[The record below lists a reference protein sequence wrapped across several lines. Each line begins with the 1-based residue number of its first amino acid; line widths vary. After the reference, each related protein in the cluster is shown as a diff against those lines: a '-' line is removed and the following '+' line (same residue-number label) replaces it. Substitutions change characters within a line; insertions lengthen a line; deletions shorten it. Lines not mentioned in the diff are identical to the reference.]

1 MPWGG
6 FRAENPPML
15 TELKRRLRAVWAEIA
30 EAGIILGL
38 VFISTTA
45 LAQPFYVPSGS
56 MEPTLQ
62 IGDAMLGSKFPY
74 GYSRYSLPYAFGPS
88 AKERLLGKLPRHG
101 DVVVFRLPRDPKQTY
116 VKRVIG
122 LPGDRIQMVDG
133 HLRINNQTMAL
144 KPAGTDD
151 VEFGDGAKRKV
162 ERFTETLPGGVS
174 HAIFKWRWDGA
185 LDNTQ
190 VFTVPAGH
198 IFVMGDNRDDSLDSR
213 VAPADGGVGFVPVE
227 NLMARAD
234 MLIGSYDFLNMHGP
248 ASWPGLVRLQRFFKS
263 I

>member
-1 MPWGG
+1 
-6 FRAENPPML
+6 ML
-15 TELKRRLRAVWAEIA
+15 TSFYRRLNALWAEIA
-30 EAGIILGL
+30 ETALVLGL

-62 IGDAMLGSKFPY
+62 IGDALLGSKFPY

-88 AKERLLGKLPRHG
+88 TKERLLGKLPAHG

-122 LPGDRIQMVDG
+122 LPGDRVQMVDG
-133 HLRINNQTMAL
+133 HVVINGVAAPLSPN
-144 KPAGTDD
+144 GTGE
-151 VEFGDGAKRKV
+151 VEFSDGTRRAV
-162 ERFTETLPGGVS
+162 ARFSETLPGGIR
-174 HAIFKWRWDGA
+174 HAIFKWQWDGV
-185 LDNTQ
+185 LDNTEI
-190 VFTVPAGH
+190 FTVPAGH

-234 MLIGSYDFLNMHGP
+234 VLIGSYDFLNMHGP
-248 ASWPGLVRLQRFFKS
+248 ASWPGLVRLTRFFKS

>member
-1 MPWGG
+1 MRIEW
-6 FRAENPPML
+6 N
-15 TELKRRLRAVWAEIA
+15 RRLGALWAEIA
-30 EAGIILGL
+30 EILLVLGL
-38 VFISTTA
+38 VFVSTTA

-62 IGDAMLGSKFPY
+62 IGDALLGSKFPY

-88 AKERLLGKLPRHG
+88 TKARLLGKLPRHG

-133 HLRINNQTMAL
+133 RLRINGVAVKL
-144 KPAGTDD
+144 APAGTGQ
-151 VEFGDGAKRKV
+151 VEFGDGSRRAV
-162 ERFTETLPGGVS
+162 PRFTETLPGGVA
-174 HAIFKWRWDGA
+174 HAIFKWRWDGT
-185 LDNTQ
+185 LDNTA

-213 VAPADGGVGFVPVE
+213 VSPADGGVGFVPVE

-234 MLIGSYDFLNMHGP
+234 VLIGSYDFLNMHGP
-248 ASWPGLVRLQRFFKS
+248 ASWPGLVRLKRFFKS